1 VARRQWLSFHF
12 IPTPRFTHAP
22 AVLPLATE
30 RKPSMS
36 RFISLFSLMIVTVAG
51 FAAEGGPAPVSAPA
65 PGTPPAGAQ
74 PSAFDPTFFILIIGM
89 ILFMWLLVIRPQK
102 KEEKRRKELIDSMK
116 AGHQVVTIGGLHGE
130 VQSVGEGTV
139 ELIVTK
145 GDKPVVMTFNR
156 GAIATNVTLTTDAK
170 AK

>member
-1 VARRQWLSFHF
+1 
-12 IPTPRFTHAP
+12 
-22 AVLPLATE
+22 
-30 RKPSMS
+30 MS
-36 RFISLFSLMIVTVAG
+36 RLISLFSLLIIATAG
-51 FAAEGGPAPVSAPA
+51 FAADGGPAPVSAPA
-65 PGTPPAGAQ
+65 PGSAPAGAP

-116 AGHQVVTIGGLHGE
+116 AGHKVVTIGGIHGE

-139 ELIVTK
+139 DLVVTK

-156 GAIATNVTLTTDAK
+156 GAIATNVTLTADAK
-170 AK
+170 PAK

>member
-1 VARRQWLSFHF
+1 M
-12 IPTPRFTHAP
+12 
-22 AVLPLATE
+22 PLATE

-36 RFISLFSLMIVTVAG
+36 RLISLFSLLIIATAG
-51 FAAEGGPAPVSAPA
+51 FAADGGPAPAAVPAA
-65 PGTPPAGAQ
+65 PGGAPAGAP

-116 AGHQVVTIGGLHGE
+116 VGHKVVTIGGVHGE

-139 ELIVTK
+139 DLIVSK
-145 GDKPVVMTFNR
+145 GDKPVIMTFNR
-156 GAIATNVTLTTDAK
+156 GAIATNVTLVGETKPAK
-170 AK
+170 

>member
-1 VARRQWLSFHF
+1 M
-12 IPTPRFTHAP
+12 
-22 AVLPLATE
+22 PLATE

-36 RFISLFSLMIVTVAG
+36 RLISLCSLLIIATAG
-51 FAAEGGPAPVSAPA
+51 FAADGGPAPAPAPA
-65 PGTPPAGAQ
+65 PGSAPVGAP

-102 KEEKRRKELIDSMK
+102 KEDKRRKELIDSMK
-116 AGHQVVTIGGLHGE
+116 AGHKVVTIGGIHGE

-139 ELIVTK
+139 DLVVTK

-170 AK
+170 PAK

>member
-1 VARRQWLSFHF
+1 
-12 IPTPRFTHAP
+12 
-22 AVLPLATE
+22 
-30 RKPSMS
+30 MS
-36 RFISLFSLMIVTVAG
+36 RLISLFSLMIVAAAG

-65 PGTPPAGAQ
+65 PGSAPAAP

-116 AGHQVVTIGGLHGE
+116 AGHQVVTIGGIHGE

-139 ELIVTK
+139 DLIVTK

-156 GAIATNVTLTTDAK
+156 GAIATNVTLTSDAK

>member
-1 VARRQWLSFHF
+1 
-12 IPTPRFTHAP
+12 
-22 AVLPLATE
+22 
-30 RKPSMS
+30 
-36 RFISLFSLMIVTVAG
+36 MIVAATG
-51 FAAEGGPAPVSAPA
+51 FAGEGGPAPVSAPA
-65 PGTPPAGAQ
+65 PGTPGAPVGAP

-116 AGHQVVTIGGLHGE
+116 AGHQVVTIGGIHGE

-156 GAIATNVTLTTDAK
+156 GAIATNVTLTADAK
-170 AK
+170 TK